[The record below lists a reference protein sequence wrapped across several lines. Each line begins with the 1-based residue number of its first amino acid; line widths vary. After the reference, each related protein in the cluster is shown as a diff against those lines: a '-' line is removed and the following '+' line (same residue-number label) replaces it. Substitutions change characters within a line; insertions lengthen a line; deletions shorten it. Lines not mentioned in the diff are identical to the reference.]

1 MTEIELNNE
10 YFEWMCQLVCNERYS
25 RRLSYQK
32 LLRHLHNIDFQY
44 MLPMD
49 GNRAEDGIDLRY
61 RFGYEKEYE
70 GSTIARYLDN
80 SPCSVLEMLIA
91 LAFRCE
97 EHIMTDPDIG
107 NRMGQWFWNMIVSLG
122 LGSMSDSRFD
132 AAYTDDVISR
142 FMNRKYKRNGEGG
155 LFTVERC
162 KYDMRTV
169 EIWWQMNWYLDSIL

>member
-1 MTEIELNNE
+1 MSID
-10 YFEWMCQLVCNERYS
+10 QLDLILYDMYRM
-25 RRLSYQK
+25 
-32 LLRHLHNIDFQY
+32 DAW
-44 MLPMD
+44 LPPLF
-49 GNRAEDGIDLRY
+49 GKWAEDYKKASYSQWAVDELRDFIAEQIY
-61 RFGYEKEYE
+61 PRRE
-70 GSTIARYLDN
+70 GSIDEFCKLTHEFMMKTAKYARVNPNTSL
-80 SPCSVLEMLIA
+80 
-91 LAFRCE
+91 
-97 EHIMTDPDIG
+97 IMTDPDIG